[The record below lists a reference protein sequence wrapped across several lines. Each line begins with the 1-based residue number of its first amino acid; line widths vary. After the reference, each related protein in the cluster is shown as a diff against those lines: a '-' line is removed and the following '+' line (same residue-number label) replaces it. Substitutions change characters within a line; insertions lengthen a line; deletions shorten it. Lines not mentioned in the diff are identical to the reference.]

1 MDFEFVKESLFIIN
15 LGIEVIGASLL
26 TILVTQIVKI
36 ILKKQK
42 VITCEMQETQKD
54 ELLIKVGRITGLI
67 VYLSVFIAKKIILKE
82 EININEELIFSFLQ
96 GLTMTLLLAKGI
108 YTMLHQ
114 YMNKKTV
121 YEELKKTKEEL
132 QEVKSWT
139 LQNK

>member
-26 TILVTQIVKI
+26 TILVTQIIKI

-42 VITCEMQETQKD
+42 VITSEMQEIQKD